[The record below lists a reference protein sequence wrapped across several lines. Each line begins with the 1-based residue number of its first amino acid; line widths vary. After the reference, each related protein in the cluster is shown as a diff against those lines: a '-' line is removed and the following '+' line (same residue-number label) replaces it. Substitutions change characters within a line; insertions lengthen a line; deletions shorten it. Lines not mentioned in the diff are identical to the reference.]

1 RIFAS
6 GDLDEYRISELLAEG
21 APIDFFGVGTK
32 MATSSD
38 APYVDVVYK
47 LSEIVSGGR
56 SMPIM
61 KLSEGKHTLPGRK
74 QVFRSMKNGVYSG
87 DTVGL
92 ERERLG
98 GVPLL
103 AAAMKNGRLVQR
115 LPSLEQTRA
124 HVADELSKLPESCK
138 RIGGACTYK
147 IRVSARL
154 ERLGKNLAKRLVRRV
169 A

>member
-1 RIFAS
+1 MLNFFSIYKLRAS
-6 GDLDEYRISELLAEG
+6 
-21 APIDFFGVGTK
+21 PGVGTK

-38 APYVDVVYK
+38 APYVDVVYR
-47 LSEIVSGGR
+47 LSGR

-61 KLSEGKHTLPGRK
+61 KLGEGKHTLPGCK

-87 DTVGL
+87 DTIGL

-103 AAAMKNGRLVQR
+103 AAAMKKGRLVQR
-115 LPSLEQTRA
+115 LPSLEQTRV
-124 HVADELSKLPESCK
+124 HVADEFSKLPESCK
-138 RIGGACTYK
+138 RIGGACTYEV
-147 IRVSARL
+147 RVSTRL
-154 ERLGKNLAKRLVRRV
+154 VCLGKNLAKRLVRHV